1 MYVAPEFEIAK
12 VEDIIATS
20 GGITGGAANGN
31 VGGDGG
37 LD

>member
-20 GGITGGAANGN
+20 GPAADGNMGGTGGE
-31 VGGDGG
+31 D
-37 LD
+37 D